1 GGAPTDNN
9 AKILRQGQM
18 QVLQPLIDKGDIKIV
33 GDQWVP
39 DWNPTR
45 ALGIVEDALT
55 ANANNIDAIVASND
69 AIAGGAVQALA
80 AQRLAGKV
88 AVSGQDADLAGVKRV
103 VEGTQTMTVY
113 KPLDQLATQAA
124 KLAVDLARGEK
135 PAYNSHY
142 DNGEKSVDS
151 VLLQPVA
158 LTRDNVDKV
167 ITDGFYTH
175 AQVYGN

>member
-1 GGAPTDNN
+1 MASHPHRYRITVTPVERDGLPCRGRCS
-9 AKILRQGQM
+9 IEF
-18 QVLQPLIDKGDIKIV
+18 
-33 GDQWVP
+33 DQACGE
-39 DWNPTR
+39 DWM
-45 ALGIVEDALT
+45 
-55 ANANNIDAIVASND
+55 
-69 AIAGGAVQALA
+69 
-80 AQRLAGKV
+80 
-88 AVSGQDADLAGVKRV
+88 RV

-158 LTRDNVDKV
+158 PTRDNVDKV

>member
-1 GGAPTDNN
+1 
-9 AKILRQGQM
+9 M
-18 QVLQPLIDKGDIKIV
+18 
-33 GDQWVP
+33 
-39 DWNPTR
+39 
-45 ALGIVEDALT
+45 
-55 ANANNIDAIVASND
+55 
-69 AIAGGAVQALA
+69 A
-80 AQRLAGKV
+80 AQRFPRAARLLDKAQFDAVFAANDNLATQTINALESAGV
-88 AVSGQDADLAGVKRV
+88 GPIPLSGQDATAAGLQQIVLGK
-103 VEGTQTMTVY
+103 QTMTVY

-167 ITDGFYTH
+167 ITDGFYSH